1 MQVRAVARN
10 VAVSPRKIRLVL
22 DQLPG
27 RSVAE
32 VLARLRYMPSAHAR
46 VVAKVVRSAAAN
58 AENNYQ
64 IDPRYLR
71 VIAAYAG
78 DAPRLKRWRARPRGR
93 ASTIVRR
100 HSHVTVVVEE
110 AGG

>member
-10 VAVSPRKIRLVL
+10 VAASPKKVRLIL

-27 RSVAE
+27 RSTTE
-32 VLARLRYMPSAHAR
+32 VLARLRHMSSPHAR
-46 VVAKVVRSAAAN
+46 VVAKVVRSAVAN

-78 DAPRLKRWRARPRGR
+78 DAPVDKRWRARPRGR
-93 ASTIVRR
+93 ASPILKR
-100 HSHVTVVVEE
+100 HSHVTIVVEE
-110 AGG
+110 VEG

>member
-10 VAVSPRKIRLVL
+10 VDVSPRKIRLVL
-22 DQLPG
+22 DQLRG
-27 RSVAE
+27 RSVTE
-32 VLARLRYMPSAHAR
+32 VLARLRYMPSPHAR
-46 VVAKVVRSAAAN
+46 VVAKLVRSAAAN

-71 VIAAYAG
+71 VTAAYAG
-78 DAPRLKRWRARPRGR
+78 DAPRIKRWRARARGR
-93 ASTIVRR
+93 ASPIVRR

-110 AGG
+110 AEG

>member
-10 VAVSPRKIRLVL
+10 VGVSPKKIRLVL

-27 RSVAE
+27 RSTTE
-32 VLARLRYMPSAHAR
+32 VLARLRHMPSPHAK
-46 VVAKVVRSAAAN
+46 VVAKLVRSAVAN

-64 IDPRYLR
+64 VDPRYLR
-71 VIAAYAG
+71 VVSAYAG

-93 ASTIVRR
+93 ATPILKR
-100 HSHVTVVVEE
+100 HSHVTVVIEEVET
-110 AGG
+110 

>member
-10 VAVSPRKIRLVL
+10 VAISPKKIRLVL
-22 DQLPG
+22 EQLPG
-27 RSVAE
+27 RSVTE
-32 VLARLRYMPSAHAR
+32 VLARLRYIPSSHAR
-46 VVAKVVRSAAAN
+46 VVAKLVRSAAAN

-71 VIAAYAG
+71 VFAAYAG

-93 ASTIVRR
+93 ASSILKR
-100 HSHVTVVVEE
+100 HSHVTVIVEE
-110 AGG
+110 AEG

>member
-1 MQVRAVARN
+1 MQVRVVARN
-10 VAVSPRKIRLVL
+10 VAVSPQKMRLLL

-27 RSVAE
+27 RSVNE
-32 VLARLRYMPSAHAR
+32 ILARLRYMPSSHAR
-46 VVAKVVRSAAAN
+46 VVAKLVQSAAAN

-71 VIAAYAG
+71 VVTAYAG
-78 DAPRLKRWRARPRGR
+78 DAATLKRWRACPRGR
-93 ASTIVRR
+93 ASRILKR

-110 AGG
+110 VGG

>member
-1 MQVRAVARN
+1 MQVKAVARN
-10 VAVSPRKIRLVL
+10 VAASPKKIRLVL

-27 RSVAE
+27 RSVSE
-32 VLARLRYMPSAHAR
+32 VLARLRHLPSPHAR
-46 VVAKVVRSAAAN
+46 AVAKVVRSAAAN

-93 ASTIVRR
+93 ASRILKRR
-100 HSHVTVVVEE
+100 SHVTIVVEE
-110 AGG
+110 VES

>member
-10 VAVSPRKIRLVL
+10 VAVSPKKIRLVL

-27 RSVAE
+27 RSVTE
-32 VLARLRYMPSAHAR
+32 VLARLRHMPSPHAR
-46 VVAKVVRSAAAN
+46 VVAKAVRSAAAN

-71 VIAAYAG
+71 IIAAYAG

-93 ASTIVRR
+93 ASPILKR
-100 HSHVTVVVEE
+100 HSHVTVIVEE
-110 AGG
+110 VEG

>member
-10 VAVSPRKIRLVL
+10 VAVSPKKIRLVL
-22 DQLPG
+22 EQLPG
-27 RSVAE
+27 RSTTE
-32 VLARLRYMPSAHAR
+32 VLARLRHMPSPHAR
-46 VVAKVVRSAAAN
+46 VVAKVVRSAVAN

-78 DAPRLKRWRARPRGR
+78 DAPVVKRWRARPRGR
-93 ASTIVRR
+93 ASPILKR
-100 HSHVTVVVEE
+100 HSHVTVIVEE
-110 AGG
+110 VEG

>member
-10 VAVSPRKIRLVL
+10 VAVSPKKIRLVL

-27 RSVAE
+27 RSVTE
-32 VLARLRYMPSAHAR
+32 ILARLRQMPSLHAR

-71 VIAAYAG
+71 IIAAYAG
-78 DAPRLKRWRARPRGR
+78 DAPTLKRWRARSRGR
-93 ASTIVRR
+93 ASRILKRR
-100 HSHVTVVVEE
+100 SHVTVIVEE
-110 AGG
+110 VES

>member
-10 VAVSPRKIRLVL
+10 VAISPKKIRLVL
-22 DQLPG
+22 EQLPG
-27 RSVAE
+27 RSVTE
-32 VLARLRYMPSAHAR
+32 VLARLRYIPSPHAR
-46 VVAKVVRSAAAN
+46 VVEKLVRSAAAN

-93 ASTIVRR
+93 AAPILKR

-110 AGG
+110 AEG

>member
-27 RSVAE
+27 RSVTE
-32 VLARLRYMPSAHAR
+32 VLARLRHMPSAHAR

-93 ASTIVRR
+93 ASSIVRR